1 MYAVKET
8 NLFFIPGILYFIF
21 AYYGFKMCIKFIL
34 IFIFFY
40 ILETILF
47 KFFIVGNFSNYG
59 RIFEIIFRGTLEEV
73 QKEYSSNINL
83 SLLEIVINRWYHS
96 GRGGIYLITLISF
109 CYLFLKYYKVKI
121 KKKFEIFIILT
132 AASFYFFHTFFITSL
147 NPLIPG
153 QAFTYRYNLVIFPIC
168 TAFISILI
176 CNIFFSYKSNL
187 LKIILI
193 LIVLFPL
200 VPTLKNVAKG
210 NKVLVRHALN
220 NKELNNIL
228 LYESFAKRIKYYEKL
243 KTLIKN
249 RDYCFTSKLHPRI
262 HAIPFILGYF
272 QYTSIKYELYT
283 NDGKWIISYK
293 NQISECENFFDLDL

>member
-1 MYAVKET
+1 M
-8 NLFFIPGILYFIF
+8 
-21 AYYGFKMCIKFIL
+21 
-34 IFIFFY
+34 
-40 ILETILF
+40 
-47 KFFIVGNFSNYG
+47 
-59 RIFEIIFRGTLEEV
+59 
-73 QKEYSSNINL
+73 
-83 SLLEIVINRWYHS
+83 
-96 GRGGIYLITLISF
+96 
-109 CYLFLKYYKVKI
+109 
-121 KKKFEIFIILT
+121 
-132 AASFYFFHTFFITSL
+132 
-147 NPLIPG
+147 
-153 QAFTYRYNLVIFPIC
+153 
-168 TAFISILI
+168 
-176 CNIFFSYKSNL
+176 
-187 LKIILI
+187 
-193 LIVLFPL
+193 
-200 VPTLKNVAKG
+200 PTLKNVAKG